1 VRYETG
7 SGRHPEGLTT
17 RQEGKAMG
25 TIKLNLV
32 DELGCLLVLAK
43 FFELGTGRVPKW

>member
-1 VRYETG
+1 MG

-17 RQEGKAMG
+17 QTGRQGKAMG
-25 TIKLNLV
+25 KITLNLV

-43 FFELGTGRVPKW
+43 VFELGRGRVPKW